1 MKIYISADI
10 EGVGGVARHEH
21 SRVDGR
27 EYPLARRLMTNEVN
41 AAIGGAF
48 EAGAMDV
55 TVSDSHNVGLNLL
68 PEELDERARL
78 VMGSPRTLSM
88 MHGIDAT
95 YSAAFFVGYHAMGGT
110 MDASIVHTFTGRIQ
124 EVRLNG
130 IKVGEIGLNA
140 ALAGHFGVPV
150 AFVAGDLAACR
161 EAEAL
166 LPGVRTLAVK
176 EAIGAYA
183 AICEHPARTCRAI
196 HAAAM
201 EAITNPPKV
210 KPLVFSGEV
219 ELTVRCTTASGAD
232 RAGMIPRAERL
243 DDLTVQYVGRDVIEA
258 FKAFNTMSC
267 LVELVPFI

>member
-41 AAIGGAF
+41 AAIRGAF
-48 EAGAMDV
+48 EAGAVDV

-88 MHGIDAT
+88 MHGVDAT

-124 EVRLNG
+124 EVRFNG
-130 IKVGEIGLNA
+130 VKIGEIGLNA

-183 AICEHPARTCRAI
+183 AICEHPAKTCRDI
-196 HAAAM
+196 HAAAK

-210 KPLVFSGEV
+210 TPLVFSGEV

-232 RAGMIPRAERL
+232 RAGMIPRTKRL
-243 DDLTVQYVGRDVIEA
+243 DDLTVSYVGSDVIEA

>member
-48 EAGAMDV
+48 EAGATDV

-95 YSAAFFVGYHAMGGT
+95 FSAAFFVGYHAMGGT

-183 AICEHPARTCRAI
+183 AICEHPAKTCRAI
-196 HAAAM
+196 HAAAK

-210 KPLVFSGEV
+210 RPLVFSGEV

-232 RAGMIPRAERL
+232 RAGMIPRTKRL
-243 DDLTVQYVGRDVIEA
+243 DDLTVSYVGSDVIEA

>member
-10 EGVGGVARHEH
+10 EGVGAVARPEH

-27 EYPLARRLMTNEVN
+27 EYALARRLMTNEVN
-41 AAIGGAF
+41 AAIRGAF
-48 EAGAMDV
+48 DAGVTDV

-78 VMGSPRTLSM
+78 VMGSPRPLSM

-95 YSAAFFVGYHAMGGT
+95 YAATFFVGYHAMGGT
-110 MDASIVHTFTGRIQ
+110 MDANIVHTFTGRLQ

-130 IKVGEIGLNA
+130 IKIGEIGLNA

-150 AFVAGDLAACR
+150 TFVAGDLAACR

-176 EAIGAYA
+176 EAVGAYA

-196 HAAAM
+196 HDAAK
-201 EAITNPPKV
+201 ETITNPPKV

-232 RAGMIPRAERL
+232 RAGMIPRTKRL
-243 DDLTVQYVGRDVIEA
+243 DDLTVRYVGADVIEA
-258 FKAFNTMSC
+258 FQAFNTMSC
-267 LVELVPFI
+267 LVELEPFI

>member
-41 AAIGGAF
+41 AAIGAAF

-95 YSAAFFVGYHAMGGT
+95 FSAAFFVGYHAMGGT

-130 IKVGEIGLNA
+130 VKVGEIGLNA

-196 HAAAM
+196 RAAAKD
-201 EAITNPPKV
+201 AITNPPTV
-210 KPLVFSGEV
+210 KPLVFPGEV

-232 RAGMIPRAERL
+232 RAGMIPRTKRL
-243 DDLTVQYVGRDVIEA
+243 DDLTVSYVGSDVIEA

>member
-27 EYPLARRLMTNEVN
+27 EYPLARRLMTNEVS
-41 AAIGGAF
+41 AAIRGAF
-48 EAGAMDV
+48 EAGATAV

-78 VMGSPRTLSM
+78 VMGSPRPLSM
-88 MHGIDAT
+88 MHGIDE
-95 YSAAFFVGYHAMGGT
+95 SFAAAMFVGYHAMGGT
-110 MDASIVHTFTGRIQ
+110 MNASIVHTFTGRLQ
-124 EVRLNG
+124 EVHLNG

-150 AFVAGDLAACR
+150 TFVAGDLAACR
-161 EAEAL
+161 EAEKL

-176 EAIGAYA
+176 EAVGAYA

-196 HAAAM
+196 EAAAK
-201 EAITNPPKV
+201 EALQNPPQV
-210 KPLVFSGEV
+210 KPFVLAGDV

-232 RAGMIPRAERL
+232 RAGMIPRTRRL
-243 DDLTVQYVGRDVIEA
+243 DDLTVSYTGSDMVEA
-258 FKAFNTMSC
+258 FQAFNTMSC

>member
-10 EGVGGVARHEH
+10 EGVGCVARHEH

-41 AAIGGAF
+41 AAIRGAF
-48 EAGAMDV
+48 EAGAADV

-95 YSAAFFVGYHAMGGT
+95 YAAAFFVGYHAMGGT

-166 LPGVRTLAVK
+166 LPGVRTLTVK

-183 AICEHPARTCRAI
+183 AICEHPAKTCRDI
-196 HAAAM
+196 HAAAK

-210 KPLVFSGEV
+210 TPLVFSGEV

-232 RAGMIPRAERL
+232 RAGMIPRTKRL
-243 DDLTVQYVGRDVIEA
+243 DDLTVSYVGSDVIEA